1 MLEYTNK
8 TFFGVLITSL
18 ILLIC
23 TNVFFFLVT
32 FNILNLVPII
42 LQAAVL
48 IAVLSKMKIQ
58 LILIRIWAVLI
69 LLSSLTK
76 WMSWLLQMNEGT
88 QMTDFDAFNI
98 ILNFVCLLLP
108 IYLLMFLSDSVERKK
123 VQQVS

>member
-1 MLEYTNK
+1 MVEYTNK
-8 TFFGVLITSL
+8 TFLVVLITAL
-18 ILLIC
+18 IALIC
-23 TNVFFFLVT
+23 TNLFLFLIT

-48 IAVLSKMKIQ
+48 ITVLSKMKIQ

-88 QMTDFDAFNI
+88 QMPDFDAFNI
-98 ILNFVCLLLP
+98 ILNFIGLLLP

-123 VQQVS
+123 VQQIS